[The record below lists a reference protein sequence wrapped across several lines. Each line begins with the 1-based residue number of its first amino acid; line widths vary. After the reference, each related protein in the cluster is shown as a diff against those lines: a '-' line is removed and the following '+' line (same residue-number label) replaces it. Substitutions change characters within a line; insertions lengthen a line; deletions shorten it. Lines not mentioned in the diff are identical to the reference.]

1 MVRKRMH
8 KEWINDP
15 VVERWYAD
23 TLMWKRVIEPEMFDE
38 WLREMG
44 GCGEGDAHDWVADN
58 FELYRQE
65 VRRLGGEIPREYW
78 SSESELSSDT
88 GGSSDWEAGSEPD

>member
-1 MVRKRMH
+1 
-8 KEWINDP
+8 
-15 VVERWYAD
+15 
-23 TLMWKRVIEPEMFDE
+23 MFDE
-38 WLREMG
+38 WLREMD

-65 VRRLGGEIPREYW
+65 VKRLEGEIPMEYW

-88 GGSSDWEAGSEPD
+88 GGSSDWEVGSEPD